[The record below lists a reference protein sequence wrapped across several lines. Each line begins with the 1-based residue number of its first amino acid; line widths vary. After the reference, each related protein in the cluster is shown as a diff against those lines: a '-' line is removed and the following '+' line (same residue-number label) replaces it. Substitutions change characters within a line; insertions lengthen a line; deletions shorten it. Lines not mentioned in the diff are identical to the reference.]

1 MIEIVALIALG
12 IFAGTLAGLLGVGGG
27 AVIVP
32 ILILILQSHP
42 EMPSTHIMHIAIGTS
57 LATIILTSIS
67 SILAHQRHGAINWQV
82 ALRLAPWIVIGSF
95 SGAALAGIMSNLTL
109 KIIFAV
115 FLLTIALQ
123 MSFGKPPAPN
133 RQLPKLFGMGVVGTT
148 IGIIS
153 ALVGVAGGAM
163 TVPFL
168 AMCNIPMRNAVAT
181 SAACGFP
188 IAVAGALGFIIT
200 GWNVSGLPPSST
212 LGYIYI
218 PAFLTI
224 TPLTL
229 LFAPLGAKL
238 AHSIPV
244 NVLKKVFALF
254 LIALSIKMLLELA
267 MR

>member
-1 MIEIVALIALG
+1 MLEFVSLIALG
-12 IFAGTLAGLLGVGGG
+12 VFAGTLAGLLGIGGG

-42 EMPSTHIMHIAIGTS
+42 EMPSAHIMHIAIGTS
-57 LATIILTSIS
+57 LATIVFTSIS

-82 ALRLAPWIVIGSF
+82 TKQLVPWIVIGSLL
-95 SGAALAGIMSNLTL
+95 GAAIAGVLSNLSL
-109 KIIFAV
+109 KVIFSV
-115 FLLTIALQ
+115 FLLLIAAQ
-123 MSFGKPPAPN
+123 MTFGKPPAAN
-133 RQLPKLFGMGVVGTT
+133 RHLPKILGMGMVGTL

-153 ALVGVAGGAM
+153 SLVGIAGGSM

-168 AMCNIPMRNAVAT
+168 TMCNIPIRNAVAT

-188 IAVAGALGFIIT
+188 IAVAGVIGFMIT
-200 GWNVSGLPPSST
+200 GWNTAGLPASST

-238 AHSIPV
+238 AHNIPV
-244 NVLKKVFALF
+244 NTLKKVFALF

-267 MR
+267 MH